1 VNEFE
6 VLRDDTLVT
15 YEGITSLLA
24 TRLEETRKRLLAE
37 SRDRLAAGQFYVVV
51 CGEFKRGKSSLLNA
65 LVERPGLFP
74 VDADVATSA
83 VIRLRWGARD
93 TAAVFFAPADPGNP
107 ASAPQPQQIL
117 VEQAR
122 EFVTEQGNPGNAKNV
137 LNIEMQASVPELS
150 SGMILSD
157 TPGTG
162 SLNPAH
168 TAATRAELRYADAIL
183 FVTSAV
189 EPLGTAELDFL
200 KIALAQCPI
209 VVTSVTMIDKVVDPA
224 PVVAEARTRIA
235 QATGLDPAGLV
246 IVAVSSFRKADALE
260 DGDDELLA
268 QSGFPELEAELWGG
282 LAVTCGASQVNAAL
296 DGLYA
301 ALDEASAPI
310 DNDLAA
316 LRGDWA
322 KANAELQEEQ
332 EKFRLLKTDAQ
343 GWKRSLQEDLERA
356 VRPIQR
362 QLESDLDGIRDEFRQ
377 ALASPEA
384 VDDPN
389 RVISRASDAMVT
401 VAERASEDLESAFT
415 RVADKYA
422 GITDLSITV
431 SGVPVGPLTQ
441 AVTASAPAKAKEPTG
456 YSRFREMWMGALAGA
471 GAGALIGT
479 VVPGV
484 GNAIGGVVGF
494 VAGLFGGN
502 RYHKRNTE
510 ERQRRA
516 YIAELRDSVF
526 PKLDAGRR
534 QLLHDV
540 SDQVRE
546 YNRAL
551 THMLEDEITA
561 RGDSLTASIRALDET
576 ARRDA
581 KSRADKER
589 DLTRQQG
596 ELASARTRL
605 GQLRQRANS
614 MSRRPDTSA
623 RDSA

>member
-1 VNEFE
+1 MNEFE
-6 VLRDDTLVT
+6 ELRDATLVT
-15 YEGITSLLA
+15 YESIISILA
-24 TRLEETRKRLLAE
+24 TRLEATRRRLLAE

-83 VIRLRWGARD
+83 VMRLRWGARD
-93 TAAVFFAPADPGNP
+93 AATVFFAESDPGDP
-107 ASAPQPQQIL
+107 ASAPPPQDIG
-117 VEQAR
+117 VERAR
-122 EFVTEQGNPGNAKNV
+122 EFVTEQGNPANAKNV
-137 LNIEMQASVPELS
+137 LRIEMEAAVPQLS
-150 SGMILSD
+150 SGMVLVD

-168 TAATRAELRYADAIL
+168 MAATRAELRYADAIL

-189 EPLGTAELDFL
+189 EPLSTAELDFL
-200 KIALAQCPI
+200 RRALAQCPI
-209 VVTSVTMIDKVVDPA
+209 VVTAVTMIDKVVDPG
-224 PVVAEARTRIA
+224 PVVAEARSRIA
-235 QATGLDPAGLV
+235 QVAGLDPADLV
-246 IVAVSSFRKADALE
+246 IVAVSSFRKRDALE
-260 DGDDELLA
+260 DGDDQLLA
-268 QSGFPELEAELWGG
+268 ESGFPELEAELWSG
-282 LAVTCGASQVNAAL
+282 LAVTCGAAQANAAL
-296 DGLYA
+296 DAMYTALAEA
-301 ALDEASAPI
+301 AAPI

-322 KANAELQEEQ
+322 KASAELREEQ
-332 EKFRLLKTDAQ
+332 ERYQRLKTDSH
-343 GWKRSLQEDLERA
+343 GWKRGLQDDLDRA

-362 QLESDLDGIRDEFRQ
+362 QLESDLDDIRDEFRQ
-377 ALASPEA
+377 ALAAPET

-389 RVISRASDAMVT
+389 RAISRASDGMVT
-401 VAERASEDLESAFT
+401 AAERASEALEQAFEQ
-415 RVADKYA
+415 VADKYA
-422 GITDLSITV
+422 AITDLAITV
-431 SGVPVGPLTQ
+431 SGVPVGPLSP
-441 AVTASAPAKAKEPTG
+441 AVTASAPPKAKEPTG

-502 RYHKRNTE
+502 RYHKRITE

-516 YIAELRDSVF
+516 YIAELRDSVL

-534 QLLHDV
+534 QLLRD
-540 SDQVRE
+540 SADQIRD

-561 RGDSLTASIRALDET
+561 RGDSLAASIRALDET
-576 ARRDA
+576 AQRDTR
-581 KSRADKER
+581 SRADKER
-589 DLTRQQG
+589 DLTRQQA
-596 ELASARTRL
+596 ELASARVRL
-605 GQLRQRANS
+605 DQLHQRANS
-614 MSRRPDTSA
+614 MARRTGVKPQGS
-623 RDSA
+623 S